1 VEQWDKH
8 RAGAIAGNFKG
19 VEGVKLTEEEFAK
32 LTNTEKPKKP
42 KRKGNDANKGM
53 GLEKLIEKACEQYE
67 AQGIANIK
75 KVSTPW
81 TVIRKGPRIVNAF
94 PTGQSTVDF
103 MGDYEGRAI
112 CFEAKENMIKTSFP
126 LSNFEEHQIE
136 FIRKWK
142 GIAFAIIHFKAHNRT
157 FLINKSQLISAWDNA
172 RDGER
177 KSIPYQWFE
186 EQAREV
192 KQGNGIILDYLGEV
206 G

>member
-1 VEQWDKH
+1 M
-8 RAGAIAGNFKG
+8 
-19 VEGVKLTEEEFAK
+19 KLTLSETEFAK
-32 LTNTEKPKKP
+32 LTGTPIEPKK

-53 GLEKLIEKACEQYE
+53 GLEKLITMACEQYE

-103 MGDYEGRAI
+103 MGDYNGQAI
-112 CFEAKENMIKTSFP
+112 CFEVKETTNKTSFP

-142 GIAFAIIHFKAHNRT
+142 GKSFAIIQFKSHDHT
-157 FLINKSQLISAWDNA
+157 FVISKEQLLSAWDGQA
-172 RDGER
+172 EGR
-177 KSIPYQWFE
+177 KSITYAWFTE
-186 EQAREV
+186 WACEV
-192 KQGNGIILDYLGEV
+192 EPRNGFALDFIGEV
-206 G
+206 S